1 MSPIMSNLFSGPN
14 HLGWEDVCIDF
25 KIYTQHHIVPQSV
38 EEAPHHIAANIWYL
52 WETVGAACPQR
63 TVLVGRW
70 AGKVLGEKSLGW
82 KRQSEMISL
91 LISLSHCSN
100 DSLWV
105 ESLSSLCG
113 VTSGHSK
120 LCCRNCST
128 PDVTR
133 CPHSP
138 PHAFSLLHVCPHAE
152 RTWSELTRNIKSV
165 SESSPKHQIRH
176 ALLQRTRQF
185 QLEYRFNWE
194 NS

>member
-1 MSPIMSNLFSGPN
+1 M
-14 HLGWEDVCIDF
+14 
-25 KIYTQHHIVPQSV
+25 
-38 EEAPHHIAANIWYL
+38 
-52 WETVGAACPQR
+52 CPQR
-63 TVLVGRW
+63 TVLVGLW

-128 PDVTR
+128 PGVTT

-138 PHAFSLLHVCPHAE
+138 FFVHVIVLRGPDLSCQETSSLYQTLLLSTRSAMPSFNKLDNSN
-152 RTWSELTRNIKSV
+152 WSIDLIGKILKEHLI
-165 SESSPKHQIRH
+165 Q
-176 ALLQRTRQF
+176 
-185 QLEYRFNWE
+185 
-194 NS
+194 

>member
-1 MSPIMSNLFSGPN
+1 MLPIMSNLFSDLN

-25 KIYTQHHIVPQSV
+25 KIYTQHYIVSQSV
-38 EEAPHHIAANIWYL
+38 EKAPHHTAANIRFPR
-52 WETVGAACPQR
+52 ETTGAACPQR
-63 TVLVGRW
+63 TVLVGLW

-113 VTSGHSK
+113 VKSGHSK
-120 LCCRNCST
+120 LCCRNCFT
-128 PDVTR
+128 PGVTT
-133 CPHSP
+133 CPHS
-138 PHAFSLLHVCPHAE
+138 PHAFSLLRACPRVE
-152 RTWSELTRNIKSV
+152 RTWSELSRNIKSV
-165 SESSPKHQIRH
+165 SDSSPKHQICH
-176 ALLQRTRQF
+176 ALLQQTRQF